1 MTTNYNLIVSTV
13 FNWMRMMEYE
23 THEDDEDVRKLIEL
37 WERNKTLYVP
47 TSKIITK
54 YVVGLI
60 SSGDL
65 SLENM
70 INYAMTKGFLVIFP
84 DTEDQMTINFTDI
97 TFL

>member
-1 MTTNYNLIVSTV
+1 
-13 FNWMRMMEYE
+13 MMEYE
-23 THEDDEDVRKLIEL
+23 TQEDGEEVLKLIEL
-37 WERNKTLYVP
+37 WERNKNPYVP
-47 TSKIITK
+47 TFKIITK

-84 DTEDQMTINFTDI
+84 DTEDQMTINFYRYNFFCN
-97 TFL
+97 FLIKTQNIRYYI